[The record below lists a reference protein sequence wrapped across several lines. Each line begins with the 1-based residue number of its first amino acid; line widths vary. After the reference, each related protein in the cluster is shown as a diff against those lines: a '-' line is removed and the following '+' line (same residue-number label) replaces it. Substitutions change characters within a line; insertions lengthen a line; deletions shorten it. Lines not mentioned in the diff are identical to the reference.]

1 MYAEMVAAQL
11 FNERKK
17 NEIKTIY
24 GVVTTGSIWKF
35 MKLEGQVI
43 EIDLNE
49 YFLNNVGK
57 ILGILRSGIESNK

>member
-1 MYAEMVAAQL
+1 MAEMQAAQL
-11 FNERKK
+11 FNERKQ
-17 NEIKTIY
+17 NQIQTIY

-35 MKLEGQVI
+35 MKLTGQVI

-57 ILGILRSGIESNK
+57 ILGILRRRIEED